1 MAQAGKEKEG
11 KRRME
16 IAHWA
21 PLGDGSA
28 RSAFLRGLEEHGQR
42 EAVRREREL
51 LLRLSP
57 AGSPFA
63 VEAMRERAIDA
74 LGGKDYAAAAADQE
88 RTMLRCLYR
97 SVSFVQPS
105 AYLSVPALIHRLRAR
120 ADATAGKFDEAR
132 NEVELGLAALPGDT
146 FIPVEMVPA
155 WDKAGRKK
163 DAQELFDRCMAVQ
176 EKFCRDY
183 PNCPWGHNSVAWVS
197 ACCRRNLDAAR
208 EHALKAVALAPDN
221 AGDLDT
227 LAEVYFQRGDKDQ
240 AVAAEKKAVDL
251 DPKKTYYRKQLQRI
265 EAGDPA
271 AERPA
276 EDSEE

>member
-1 MAQAGKEKEG
+1 M
-11 KRRME
+11 
-16 IAHWA
+16 
-21 PLGDGSA
+21 
-28 RSAFLRGLEEHGQR
+28 
-42 EAVRREREL
+42 RREGEL

-57 AGSPFA
+57 AGSHFA
-63 VEAMRERAIDA
+63 AEGMRETAIDA

-97 SVSFVQPS
+97 SVSYVQPG
-105 AYLSVPALIHRLRAR
+105 AYLGVPALVHRLRAR
-120 ADATAGKFDEAR
+120 ADAAAGKFDEAR

-251 DPKKTYYRKQLQRI
+251 DPKKAYFRKQLQRI